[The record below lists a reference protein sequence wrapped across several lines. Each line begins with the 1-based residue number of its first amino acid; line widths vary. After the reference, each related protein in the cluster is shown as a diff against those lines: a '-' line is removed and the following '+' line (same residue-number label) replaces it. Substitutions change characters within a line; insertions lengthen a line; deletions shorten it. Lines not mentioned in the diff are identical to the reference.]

1 MNDQTSIHKDDLNTS
16 LPPVRNVLDWP
27 RQAMRNKNW
36 QNAVER
42 WVILRQVYP
51 EKSAVWVQAATS
63 HRHLGQLD
71 AADALLN
78 CARERF
84 TDIPWPLLET
94 VSLRCEQGRLDDAK
108 ALAEEARER
117 FPKELA
123 AVLISA
129 RVAAEQGDFPR
140 ALAFN
145 HEARER
151 FSESPEPWLQYAEL
165 AMQAGEWPLALERWR
180 EVRER
185 FPKHAQGF
193 TRAADAALAMG
204 NESQA
209 RQLRLAQEYGNAW
222 LESVQGDEQGEEEAL
237 HTINPPQRRDWRT
250 FIDLVWTKA
259 RLNLK
264 SEASQNHLRY
274 LWWILDPVL
283 YMTVF
288 YVVFGV
294 LMERGGAGFIAYL
307 LTGLVPFQWFA
318 KTIQH
323 TSGSIVGGKGLMH
336 QVRISPLFFPLVGI
350 VQNTGKQLL
359 VFAMLG
365 IFLAL
370 YGLPPTI
377 HWLAVIPIVLVQLLL
392 MTAVSCLVAMIVPF
406 VKDLTNLIPT
416 GIQFL
421 LFTSGIFYTIE
432 RIPEEWRSLFFTNPM
447 ANILYQYRQ
456 VFVENQ
462 WPDWSGLGWV
472 TLGCALGLVAVVFL
486 YRRLEPIFP
495 RVVIE

>member
-1 MNDQTSIHKDDLNTS
+1 MNEQAAVETPAGAPI
-16 LPPVRNVLDWP
+16 PPASNVLSWP
-27 RQAMRNKNW
+27 RQAMKNGNW
-36 QNAVER
+36 EKACER
-42 WVILRQVYP
+42 WAILRQVYP
-51 EKSAVWVQAATS
+51 DKPPVWVQAAAS

-71 AADALLN
+71 AADALLSS
-78 CARERF
+78 ARERF
-84 TDIPWPLLET
+84 PEISGPLLELA
-94 VSLRCEQGRLDDAK
+94 SLRCEQARLDEAE
-108 ALAEEARER
+108 ALAAEARER
-117 FPKELA
+117 FPEEV
-123 AVLISA
+123 AVMLGSA
-129 RVAAEQGDFPR
+129 RVAARAGNLSE

-145 HEARER
+145 REARER
-151 FSESPEPWLQYAEL
+151 FAEAPEPWLQHAEL
-165 AMQAGEWPLALERWR
+165 AMQAEDWPLALERWR

-185 FPKHAQGF
+185 FPKHAEGF
-193 TRAADAALAMG
+193 TRAADAAQAMG
-204 NESQA
+204 NDSLA

-222 LESVQGDEQGEEEAL
+222 LESVQGDEEGEEEAP

-250 FIDLVWTKA
+250 FVDLVWTKA

-264 SEASQNHLRY
+264 SEASKNHLRY

-288 YVVFGV
+288 YIVFGL
-294 LMERGGAGFIAYL
+294 LMERGGPGFIAYL

-318 KTIQH
+318 KTVQQ
-323 TSGSIVGGKGLMH
+323 TSNSIVGGKGLMH
-336 QVRISPLFFPLVGI
+336 KVRISPLFFPLVGI

-365 IFLAL
+365 IFLIL

-377 HWLAVIPIVLVQLLL
+377 HWLAFIPIVLVQLLL
-392 MTAVSCLVAMIVPF
+392 MTVVSCTLAMMVPF
-406 VKDLTNLIPT
+406 VRDLTNLIPT

-421 LFTSGIFYTIE
+421 LFTSGIFYTID
-432 RIPEEWRSLFFTNPM
+432 RIPEAWRSLFFTNPM

-462 WPDWSGLGWV
+462 WPDWSGLGWLA
-472 TLGCALGLVAVVFL
+472 LGCILGLGLVVFL

>member
-1 MNDQTSIHKDDLNTS
+1 MNEQATVEGQGEGS
-16 LPPVRNVLDWP
+16 LPPAQNVLWWP
-27 RQAMRNKNW
+27 RQAMNNGNW
-36 QNAVER
+36 QNAANH
-42 WVILRQVYP
+42 WAILRQVYP
-51 EKSAVWVQAATS
+51 DEPAVWVQAAVS
-63 HRHLGQLD
+63 HRRLGQLEE
-71 AADALLN
+71 AEALLAG
-78 CARERF
+78 ARERF
-84 TDIPWPLLET
+84 NETPWPLLELA
-94 VSLRCEQGRLDDAK
+94 SLCCEQGRQDE
-108 ALAEEARER
+108 AERLVVEARER
-117 FPKELA
+117 FPEALP
-123 AVLISA
+123 VMLGSA
-129 RVAAEQGDFPR
+129 RVAAEFDKLSE

-145 HEARER
+145 CQARER
-151 FSESPEPWLQYAEL
+151 FPEAPEPWLQYAEL
-165 AMQAGEWPLALERWR
+165 AMQAEDWPLALERWR
-180 EVRER
+180 GVRER
-185 FPKHAQGF
+185 FPKHAEGYTQ
-193 TRAADAALAMG
+193 AADAAQAMG
-204 NESQA
+204 DESLA

-222 LESVQGDEQGEEEAL
+222 LESIQADEESEEEAS

-250 FIDLVWTKA
+250 FVDLVWTKA

-288 YVVFGV
+288 YVVFGL
-294 LMERGGAGFIAYL
+294 LMERGGPGFIAYL

-318 KTIQH
+318 KTVQH
-323 TSGSIVGGKGLMH
+323 TSSSIVGGKGLMH
-336 QVRISPLFFPLVGI
+336 KVRISPLFFPLVGI

-365 IFLAL
+365 IFLIL

-377 HWLAVIPIVLVQLLL
+377 HWLAFIPIVLVQLML
-392 MTAVSCLVAMIVPF
+392 MTVVSCSLAMIVPF
-406 VKDLTNLIPT
+406 VRDLTNLIPT

-421 LFTSGIFYTIE
+421 LFTSGIFYTID
-432 RIPEEWRSLFFTNPM
+432 RIPEGWRSLFFTNPM

-472 TLGCALGLVAVVFL
+472 ALGCIVGLGVVVFL